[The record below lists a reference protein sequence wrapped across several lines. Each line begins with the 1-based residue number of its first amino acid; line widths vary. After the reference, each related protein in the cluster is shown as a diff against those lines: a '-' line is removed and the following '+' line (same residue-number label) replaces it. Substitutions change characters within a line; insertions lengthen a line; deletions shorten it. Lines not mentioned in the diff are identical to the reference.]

1 MRVDLSARSITRSVE
16 DADDA
21 TEWDVLGSD
30 RMWEDVLGGGAN
42 LGVALRAHELRY
54 CDTGDDGRP
63 FAAESRIDL
72 LSDLLGLATWPSA
85 QESPTRRAGERQ
97 HQGVG
102 Q

>member
-1 MRVDLSARSITRSVE
+1 LRIDLSTRSITRSAD
-16 DADDA
+16 DADDG

-42 LGVALRAHELRY
+42 LGAALRANALRY

-63 FAAESRIDL
+63 IAAESRIDL
-72 LSDLLGLATWPSA
+72 LSDLLGLATWPS
-85 QESPTRRAGERQ
+85 TRQSQTRQDGERQ
-97 HQGVG
+97 HEGVV